1 MISKEEYEMLISKG
15 NTCLDINYYE
25 KACFYFNKAADNY
38 SEPAE
43 AHFGLMFAVS
53 YNHPRHLVSVCER
66 YCRELFGCW
75 AANKMNAHFNLAK
88 KYCKKGSALEKTL
101 KRMDYLVETFFEL
114 NYTYDCVVGTRTS
127 NYKKFL
133 KIKDDFEKIT
143 DKDVRNSELFKNL
156 QFMWEFERPTVEWR
170 YKNKLKE
177 KLSRQTNKKT

>member
-1 MISKEEYEMLISKG
+1 MLISKG

-25 KACFYFNKAADNY
+25 KACFYFDKAADNY
-38 SEPAE
+38 IEPAE

-114 NYTYDCVVGTRTS
+114 NYTYDCVVGTCTS

-156 QFMWEFERPTVEWR
+156 QFMWEFERLTVEWR